1 MGAIE
6 DTMRLIEQKAV
17 TVALFAVN
25 GLLALVAGMELL
37 GAANSAPAQ
46 SAPVPVEEE
55 RLDLPVVRPVM
66 ASLSAYQEI
75 AERPLFWSERRVV
88 QEIAAAG
95 TDATQTVM
103 PFVLL
108 GVVSGSRT
116 KAILAKN
123 GAKEVNRVAVGDV
136 VEGWRI
142 EAVNRQSVTLVSG
155 TTRKELQV
163 GPGLLPG
170 K

>member
-1 MGAIE
+1 
-6 DTMRLIEQKAV
+6 MRLIEQKAV
-17 TVALFAVN
+17 TVALFAAN
-25 GLLALVAGMELL
+25 GVLALVAGVELL
-37 GAANSAPAQ
+37 GAANNAPVQ

-55 RLDLPVVRPVM
+55 QLDLPVVRPVM

-75 AERPLFWSERRVV
+75 AERPLFWSERRLV
-88 QEIAAAG
+88 QDVAAG
-95 TDATQTVM
+95 SDATQTVM

-116 KAILAKN
+116 KAILGKT

-136 VEGWRI
+136 VDGWRI

-155 TTRKELQV
+155 TMRKELQV